1 MKDFNYW
8 DKLHKNEELE
18 EFSYDSNGL
27 LWLKTK
33 SIIRK
38 ELIVEFLK
46 INNITLKETALVKQ
60 FVELYGILSTDVINS
75 NLILDDF
82 ITLENTRQVGDL
94 GTTQLVSEL
103 YKLRNFDWGGDYQN
117 SLDKYLVCNPVKL
130 TTQSGLN

>member
-46 INNITLKETALVKQ
+46 ISK
-60 FVELYGILSTDVINS
+60 FGIL
-75 NLILDDF
+75 F
-82 ITLENTRQVGDL
+82 GREARAM
-94 GTTQLVSEL
+94 
-103 YKLRNFDWGGDYQN
+103 
-117 SLDKYLVCNPVKL
+117 
-130 TTQSGLN
+130 

>member
-18 EFSYDSNGL
+18 EFSNDSTGL

-60 FVELYGILSTDVINS
+60 FVEL
-75 NLILDDF
+75 
-82 ITLENTRQVGDL
+82 
-94 GTTQLVSEL
+94 
-103 YKLRNFDWGGDYQN
+103 
-117 SLDKYLVCNPVKL
+117 
-130 TTQSGLN
+130 